1 MLVALLAIPSIPSI
15 LQSVRRCAA
24 SDASMA
30 VRRGEQQPSPRPRSA
45 SAWACGRD
53 LAGARDRVLFLLGFA
68 GALRRSELVGL
79 DGEHLIW
86 TGDGLKMLIVRSKTD
101 AEGEGAE
108 SAIPRGRADST
119 CPVTALEAW
128 LELSEISAGP
138 LFGALRGSAFWP
150 ANAVHP
156 CNTWNPLL
164 LGA

>member
-1 MLVALLAIPSIPSI
+1 MWHCWPETARETLRGIERKHGSSSRRAAAITTAE
-15 LQSVRRCAA
+15 VRKR
-24 SDASMA
+24 
-30 VRRGEQQPSPRPRSA
+30 
-45 SAWACGRD
+45 WACGRE

-79 DGEHLIW
+79 DGEHLTW